1 MLTLIA
7 DSARPPVSSRHERG
21 LPVVKPEGGIYFA
34 NADHVY
40 DAVLELVDREGSTVL
55 VLDGSAIPE
64 LEYTGLET
72 ILRLA
77 RKLRERG
84 IELRI
89 AALNE
94 RPRAMVEAS
103 AANEPSLRVFDTV
116 ANAVDKAVTVTR

>member
-1 MLTLIA
+1 
-7 DSARPPVSSRHERG
+7 
-21 LPVVKPEGGIYFA
+21 
-34 NADHVY
+34 VY

-94 RPRAMVEAS
+94 RPRAMVDAS
-103 AANEPSLRVFDTV
+103 AADEPSLRLFDTV
-116 ANAVDKAVTVTR
+116 ANAVDEPVTVTR